1 MSGGFEGDHEY
12 NDLRKVL
19 DRLVDKDLP
28 NAKSKLDEAQYILDD
43 CKAFL
48 ADLPDD
54 VTLEPVK
61 AVKPNGADLHTTR
74 RRIADAE
81 EEIAKLSAI
90 PVPAPDIEDK
100 IEEHISALAR
110 AKVTGVATGERL
122 QISWPNELAAVLLPN
137 K

>member
-1 MSGGFEGDHEY
+1 MRATTSTTTFVKY
-12 NDLRKVL
+12 SIAWSTKTYRM
-19 DRLVDKDLP
+19 P
-28 NAKSKLDEAQYILDD
+28 KSKLDEAQYILDD

-61 AVKPNGADLHTTR
+61 AVKPNGADLHTVR

-81 EEIAKLSAI
+81 EEIARLSAI
-90 PVPAPDIEDK
+90 PVPAPDIEGH
-100 IEEHISALAR
+100 IEEYVSALAR
-110 AKVTGVATGERL
+110 PKVTGVATGQRL
-122 QISWPNELAAVLLPN
+122 QVSWPNDARGGALCSPI